1 MNSGLLSCRL
11 CGGAFYSSC
20 AFLCRCA
27 RRMHSATPSAEM
39 SSAVRNGAPVCCAS
53 ARAVTGPM
61 HTHTAPFGAA
71 PQAENHARTP
81 PALANA
87 SSSASALGDA
97 AAYSVLYSV
106 YSRTEKP

>member
-1 MNSGLLSCRL
+1 
-11 CGGAFYSSC
+11 
-20 AFLCRCA
+20 
-27 RRMHSATPSAEM
+27 MHSATPSAEM

-61 HTHTAPFGAA
+61 HTHTAPYGAA

-87 SSSASALGDA
+87 
-97 AAYSVLYSV
+97 
-106 YSRTEKP
+106 R